1 MGLVG
6 DIQVCERNSK
16 TLEQELEKERQFTNE
31 FAFKIIILSAEVERL
46 SKEGGSSGVK
56 SK

>member
-31 FAFKIIILSAEVERL
+31 FAFKTFQTDTYPKKVLFGET
-46 SKEGGSSGVK
+46 
-56 SK
+56 